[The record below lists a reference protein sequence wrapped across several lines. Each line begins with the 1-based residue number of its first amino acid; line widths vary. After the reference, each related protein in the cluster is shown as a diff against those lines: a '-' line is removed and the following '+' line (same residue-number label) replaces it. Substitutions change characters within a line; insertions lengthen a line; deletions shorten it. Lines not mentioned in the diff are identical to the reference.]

1 MSADRNYLAVELA
14 PDGERTAVIET
25 LVDGSRMRYQT
36 DHDTSL
42 IFTGPGNHADALERL
57 QTVAADLSRVA
68 FVHYLDTGDYTQGY
82 YYERDD
88 TNSPRL
94 KEVESVSGDG
104 SDRAAVFD
112 YFAHRYGI
120 HGVL

>member
-1 MSADRNYLAVELA
+1 MGADRNYLAVELV
-14 PDGERTAVIET
+14 PDGEKSAVIDT
-25 LVDGSRMRYQT
+25 IVDDSRMRYQT

-42 IFTGPGNHADALERL
+42 IFTGPGLHTDALERL
-57 QTVAADLSRVA
+57 QTIAAELSRVVI
-68 FVHYLDTGDYTQGY
+68 VHYIDTGDHTQGY

-88 TNSPRL
+88 TNPPRL